1 MFFPSCRVS
10 RGRTTPAEEKA
21 KRGKREA
28 REKIK
33 PDIIADKTANA
44 EVEITRNKRTRGS
57 WLLSIVF
64 EYASEPER
72 VQRSTANTFKMTP
85 LA

>member
-44 EVEITRNKRTRGS
+44 EVEMNEEQTYSR
-57 WLLSIVF
+57 LLALK
-64 EYASEPER
+64 YR
-72 VQRSTANTFKMTP
+72 
-85 LA
+85 L